1 MCFESSILML
11 NYFSYKKK
19 KRNIKNNISDSH
31 LSNKSDNT
39 VDNLKP
45 IYDEY
50 EKIKFIKNPY
60 FRDTKKFGIFDFNKI
75 DSSSDS
81 SDSSSSCDDY
91 LPNIQ
96 SNTNIF

>member
-11 NYFSYKKK
+11 KYFTYKKNK
-19 KRNIKNNISDSH
+19 KIIKNNNSDSD

-60 FRDTKKFGIFDFNKI
+60 FRDPRIFGIFNFNKS

-81 SDSSSSCDDY
+81 SDSSSSCQDY

-96 SNTNIF
+96 NNTNIF

>member
-19 KRNIKNNISDSH
+19 KRNIKNNNSDSD
-31 LSNKSDNT
+31 LSNNSDNT

-60 FRDTKKFGIFDFNKI
+60 FRDPRIFGIFDFNKS

-81 SDSSSSCDDY
+81 SHSSSSCQDY
-91 LPNIQ
+91 LPYIQ
-96 SNTNIF
+96 NNTNIF